1 VGDYN
6 VASIRNRID
15 LQPSGQIISDAT
27 LPTVLGVP
35 LGTCGWR
42 IADLCRKSA
51 IRDTHV
57 AEARAMAAEQG
68 RIAMAALE
76 ELAPSVYRESLA
88 ALIDEQLRREV
99 FTPAPLG
106 RRRREEL
113 WASGTTVRSRAATT
127 GSIPS
132 QPVHPVSAVIG
143 EQTAVP
149 FPFRMLE
156 VRQNTIPELDAA
168 GNGAL
173 CSGSRLFPI
182 ALALPGQR
190 C

>member
-35 LGTCGWR
+35 LGTCVWR

-68 RIAMAALE
+68 RIAMAALG

-88 ALIDEQLRREV
+88 ALIDEQL
-99 FTPAPLG
+99 
-106 RRRREEL
+106 RRREEL

-149 FPFRMLE
+149 FPFRMLD